1 MLIELL
7 AHNRQYDSEYQGG
20 LSNHLSVALVA
31 LQRLGATDARLRE
44 YFDRYRRRLE
54 PRRAPASPLNRE
66 SWQAHR
72 GTLKRYADYVVFFE
86 EELRHLGL
94 ERLLRTYLPPLLPG
108 LAAAAFH
115 AQIRL
120 AYALEAQDPLDAA
133 ASLAYFADSYLP
145 LGPGK
150 GAAPLSDPPIELL
163 RRLAR
168 TPELATHSS
177 HGGLITDRMAEVAAH
192 PAFAPVIDWLPAA
205 DATLDRIAE
214 AALVLYASTGDF
226 TALHCLTGT
235 HALRIAWPF
244 LPDPA
249 LAARYLF
256 QALCAAY
263 VSIGTPPLLTDGERT
278 RLARAEA
285 PSWAEIGAAAI
296 SSSDEHVIK
305 LVYSARQEDAA
316 YKNPLCR
323 HVAAEKAGLTGQR
336 TL

>member
-1 MLIELL
+1 MLAELL
-7 AHNRQYDSEYQGG
+7 AQNRQFDAEYQGG
-20 LSNHLSVALVA
+20 LSNHLSMALVA
-31 LQRLGATDARLRE
+31 LQRLGAPDARLRA
-44 YFDRYRRRLE
+44 YFDRYRRRLV
-54 PRRAPASPLNRE
+54 PRRAPSLPLPRA

-72 GTLKRYADYVVFFE
+72 GTQKRYADYLVFFE
-86 EELRHLGL
+86 EELRQLGL
-94 ERLLRTYLPPLLPG
+94 ERLLGTYLPPLLPG
-108 LAAAAFH
+108 LSAAAFH

-120 AYALEAQDPLDAA
+120 AYALEAQDPLDVA

-150 GAAPLSDPPIELL
+150 GAAPLGDPPIELL

-168 TPELATHSS
+168 TPELAGRSS
-177 HGGLITDRMAEVAAH
+177 RGGLITDRMAEVAAQ

-205 DATLDRIAE
+205 DATLDHVAE

-226 TALHCLTGT
+226 TALHGLTGT

-263 VSIGTPPLLTDGERT
+263 VSIGTPPLLSDAERA
-278 RLARAEA
+278 RLSRAEA
-285 PSWAEIGAAAI
+285 PSWRDIGAAAI
-296 SSSDEHVIK
+296 PSSDEHVIK

-316 YKNPLCR
+316 YHDPLYR
-323 HVAAEKAGLTGQR
+323 HVAAKKAGLTGG
-336 TL
+336 